1 MKKPVKITEYKR
13 HPLRVMLE
21 LGQELE
27 SMEDMSDD
35 EFFED
40 RSRWVKDHT
49 DTKEYKSSKKFDK
62 KKITDMDI
70 RSVCY
75 LIQQILRFGR
85 IILTNDKGVVYNLP
99 EGEIPKFYVDVYDPS
114 YNQLKK
120 NLKGEK

>member
-40 RSRWVKDHT
+40 RSRWVKYHT
-49 DTKEYKSSKKFDK
+49 DTKEYKSSKKLDK

>member
-40 RSRWVKDHT
+40 RSRWVKYHT
-49 DTKEYKSSKKFDK
+49 DTKEYKSSKKSDK